1 MSESSKEV
9 VRLRVVT
16 SADLPIFFTHQLDT
30 EACRMAA
37 FTADDPTDRAAFDA
51 HWAKIFASDT
61 VIVRTVVVR
70 GEAGA
75 EHVAGHIASFMRGEE
90 REVTYW
96 IGREF
101 WGRGVATRALKLLL
115 EEIKDRPLYGRAAAD
130 NAPSIRVLEKC
141 GFVEVA
147 RERGFANARG
157 EEIEEVVMRL
167 R

>member
-1 MSESSKEV
+1 MIALRRV
-9 VRLRVVT
+9 ADTDLRV
-16 SADLPIFFTHQLDT
+16 FFAHQLDT

-51 HWAKIFASDT
+51 HWAKILAKGT

-70 GEAGA
+70 DAAGA
-75 EHVAGHIASFMRGEE
+75 EHVAGHIASFTRGEA

-96 IGREF
+96 IGREH
-101 WGRGVATRALKLLL
+101 WGKGVATRALKLLL
-115 EEIKDRPLYGRAAAD
+115 EEDQTRPIHGRAAAD

-141 GFVEVA
+141 RFVEDR

-157 EEIEEVVMRL
+157 EEIEEVVMMLER
-167 R
+167 